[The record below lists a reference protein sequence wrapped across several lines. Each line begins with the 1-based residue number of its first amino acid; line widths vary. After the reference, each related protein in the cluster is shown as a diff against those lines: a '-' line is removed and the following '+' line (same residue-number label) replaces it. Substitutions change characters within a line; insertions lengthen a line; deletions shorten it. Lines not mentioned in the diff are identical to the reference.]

1 MNGKTD
7 IIVVGTGASGLFY
20 ALNVPVDKQILMI
33 TKTTVDESDSYLAQ
47 GGICVLRD
55 EDDYDSF
62 FEDTLKAGHYEND
75 RASVDVMIRTS
86 PEIISDLISLGV
98 EFEKNNGELA
108 YTKEG
113 AHSKARILYHED
125 LTGKEITSK
134 LLAQVKKRNNIT
146 IIENMA
152 MVDLICQ
159 NNTCNGVVASDTAGK
174 IHLFEAD
181 YVVLATGGLGGLFHS
196 STNLQHLTGDAIA
209 IALKRQIELENI
221 SYIQIHPTTLYS
233 QKPGR
238 RFLISESVRGEGAVL
253 YNRKMQR
260 FVDELLPRD
269 LLTKAIHEQMEQDQ
283 SDFVWLSMQDM
294 GSDIIKNR
302 FPNIYQH
309 CLEEGYD
316 ITRECIPVTPA
327 QHYFMGGIRVD
338 LKSRTSMNHLYAIG
352 EISCNRVHGA
362 NRLASNS
369 LLESLVFAKR
379 AANDTINK
387 YEISKDYQL
396 NINVDDYQ
404 DLEQLKADYKT
415 IILDEIE
422 RSKVIERID
431 NKKA

>member
-20 ALNVPVDKQILMI
+20 ALNTPPNKRILMI
-33 TKTTVDESDSYLAQ
+33 TKRAVDESDSYLAQ

-55 EDDYDSF
+55 TDDYDSF

-75 RASVDVMIRTS
+75 RASVAVMIRSS
-86 PEIISDLISLGV
+86 PEIIKNLIDLGV
-98 EFEKNNGELA
+98 TFEKENGELL
-108 YTKEG
+108 YTREG
-113 AHSKARILYHED
+113 AHSRARILYHED
-125 LTGKEITSK
+125 LTGREITSK
-134 LLAQVKKRNNIT
+134 LLAQVKKRPNIT

-152 MVDLICQ
+152 MVDLMCQ
-159 NNTCNGVVASDTAGK
+159 DNCCNGVVASDGTGA
-174 IHLFEAD
+174 IHMYQSD
-181 YVVLATGGLGGLFHS
+181 YVVLATGGLGGLFDR
-196 STNLQHLTGDAIA
+196 STNLAHLTGDAIA
-209 IALKRQIELENI
+209 IALKHQIEVENI

-233 QKPGR
+233 RKPGR

-269 LLTKAIHEQMEQDQ
+269 LLTKAIHEQMEQDE

-294 GSDIIKNR
+294 GPEVIKNR
-302 FPNIYQH
+302 FPNIFKH
-309 CLEEGYD
+309 CLDEGYD

-327 QHYFMGGIRVD
+327 QHYFMGGIKVD
-338 LKSRTSMNHLYAIG
+338 LESRTSMAHLYAIG
-352 EISCNRVHGA
+352 EVSCNRVHGA

-379 AANDTINK
+379 AAIDTHNHYNTSAVLK
-387 YEISKDYQL
+387 KALQL
-396 NINVDDYQ
+396 DDYK
-404 DLEQLKADYKT
+404 DLEQLKSDYKK

-431 NKKA
+431 KA

>member
-7 IIVVGTGASGLFY
+7 IIVVGTGAAGLFY
-20 ALNVPVDKQILMI
+20 ALNMPQTKEILMI

-75 RASVDVMIRTS
+75 RASVDVMIRSS
-86 PEIISDLISLGV
+86 PEIITDLIDLGV
-98 EFEKNNGELA
+98 EFEKKNGELA
-108 YTKEG
+108 YTREG
-113 AHSKARILYHED
+113 AHSRARILYHED

-134 LLAQVKKRNNIT
+134 LLAQVKQRPNIT

-159 NNTCNGVVASDTAGK
+159 DNCCTGVVASDGAGV
-174 IHLFEAD
+174 IHLYRSD

-196 STNLQHLTGDAIA
+196 STNLAHLTGDAIA

-269 LLTKAIHEQMEQDQ
+269 LLTKAIHEQMEQDE

-294 GSDIIKNR
+294 GSDVITHR
-302 FPNIYQH
+302 FPNIFKH

-327 QHYFMGGIRVD
+327 QHYFMGGIKVD
-338 LKSRTSMNHLYAIG
+338 LDSRTSMAHLYAIG

-379 AANDTINK
+379 AAKDTHVH
-387 YEISKDYQL
+387 YEINEVYQPTL
-396 NINVDDYQ
+396 NLDNYQ
-404 DLEQLKADYKT
+404 DLEQLRADYKT

-431 NKKA
+431 KA